1 VTALVQG
8 LAPALSDGSRLSWA
22 APSSLHEGLGFRA
35 MAPDRIQGDAAKP
48 RFDEAQS
55 GIMFAQPRRPLLRP
69 QRASLAPRSP
79 RSSPLRAASGGD
91 LRSGLTAP
99 ARGAADSPRSGRRNA
114 LRSNKETASPPIRS
128 PLTDGLIQGRG
139 GWAHRSPP
147 WELRLLSE
155 LLRYGY
161 FPLGIGA
168 LAWPATLPLTTTYAV
183 TSRAPGEMRDVM
195 DFVTSRTILAQRS
208 PSWVN

>member
-35 MAPDRIQGDAAKP
+35 IAPDRIQGDAAKP

-55 GIMFAQPRRPLLRP
+55 GIMFARPRRRLLRP

-114 LRSNKETASPPIRS
+114 LRSNKETASPSIRS

-139 GWAHRSPP
+139 GWAHRSHLGSYFKRAERVAEPRRVEMKMP
-147 WELRLLSE
+147 SSADPHAGLSIVDAAIIAIV
-155 LLRYGY
+155 
-161 FPLGIGA
+161 PM
-168 LAWPATLPLTTTYAV
+168 AT
-183 TSRAPGEMRDVM
+183 
-195 DFVTSRTILAQRS
+195 
-208 PSWVN
+208 